1 MAGYTRQSVAD
12 IIANAVIKAAPVNA
26 EFNALRDAFA
36 ANTGHKHDNNTGEGA
51 YIPLIADL
59 DGNNKVV
66 VDTANNR
73 ISVFVEVSGA
83 PVEQLR
89 IQDGVIVPVTDNDI
103 DLGTSTLEFKN
114 LFIDGIAKI
123 DTLTVDE
130 NATVAGT
137 LGVTGLSTLPTVNVD
152 GGTIDGTVI
161 GAATAQA
168 ITGTNITATTGFSG
182 TLTGN
187 VTGNLTG
194 NSAGTHTGPV
204 VGDVTGNVTASSGTS
219 TFTDVTINGT
229 LNMNA
234 GTTGTITGLS
244 APVNTTD
251 ATTKTYVDTAD
262 ALKLNLSGGTMSG
275 AIAMGT
281 NKITGLGTPT
291 TATDAATKG
300 YVDTSVSALIDSA
313 PGTLDT
319 LNELAAALGDDP
331 NFATTVATSIA
342 TKVSKAGDTMT
353 GNLVMGANK
362 VTSTTT
368 PTANDDLTRKGYVD
382 TQDALKLSLT
392 GGTMSGAIAMGTS
405 KITGLGDPTLIQDA
419 ATKNYVDT
427 QDALK
432 LSLSGGTMT
441 GGIVMGANKV
451 TSTATPTANDD
462 LTRKGYV
469 DSILGSATSAADS
482 AAAAAVS
489 ETNAAISE
497 DNAAISEANA
507 AASFD
512 SFDDRY
518 LGAKSSAPTLDNDG
532 NALLTG
538 ALFFNTS
545 LNQMFV
551 WNGSA
556 WQSTEYVSNNVDIN
570 GGTIDG
576 TVIGGSTPAAIS
588 GTTGQFGTS
597 LNVDGTVTADGLT
610 VSSGATFDGG
620 DTTIDFS
627 LGTGRFTTLSSLVFT
642 VDDDSNSA
650 DQAVYFRSN
659 AGQEVATFKEN
670 GDISFYED
678 TGTTPKFFWDASAET
693 LRLGDYNGG
702 GTPSGSL
709 FVDSNANNHA
719 IHIEET
725 AGGSESWQIGVDTD
739 GDLGF
744 YNSTSTTA
752 SVTFDDSGN
761 VGIGTSTPTAP
772 LEVSGSA
779 YIRTA
784 NTAAS
789 QVLRFDR
796 DQATTGDIGQIQFY
810 TKDGAANPT
819 EYGRITGAATTINN
833 GIEKGDLYFSTTL
846 NGTLA
851 ERARIDASGNVGIGT
866 SSPAFSEGSG
876 LEIERVS
883 ASATLRL
890 QRTTTSAS
898 ALEIQARSSE
908 VRFQEITA
916 SAPMTYY
923 TGGTESMRIDT
934 SGNLGLGVTPSAWTN
949 SFGVIQGLGG
959 WSISHNGANSNSV
972 DFLSN
977 AYRSGGASTY
987 LYVGSANATRYQQFA
1002 GAHQWFNAP
1011 SGTAGNPITFS
1022 QAMTLDAS
1030 GNLLVGTTSAPNGTS
1045 VYGSGF
1051 VGETNSRMVLRL
1063 ATSSTAQLSVARFYN
1078 PNGQVGEIKTD
1089 GTSTLYVTSSDYRLK
1104 EDVQP
1109 MVGASDRVLAL
1120 NPVNFAWKAGGTRVD
1135 GFLAHEAQAIVP
1147 AAVTGEKDGEEMQA
1161 IDHSKLVPLLTAA
1174 LQEALTEIADLKARV
1189 AALEA

>member
-576 TVIGGSTPAAIS
+576 TVIGGTTPAAIS

-678 TGTTPKFFWDASAET
+678 TGTTPKFFWDASAES
-693 LRLGDYNGG
+693 LGIN
-702 GTPSGSL
+702 
-709 FVDSNANNHA
+709 V
-719 IHIEET
+719 
-725 AGGSESWQIGVDTD
+725 TD
-739 GDLGF
+739 PIYPLEVQGQ
-744 YNSTSTTA
+744 A
-752 SVTFDDSGN
+752 
-761 VGIGTSTPTAP
+761 GIGTGGGGVLNFRPS
-772 LEVSGSA
+772 LGD
-779 YIRTA
+779 A
-784 NTAAS
+784 N
-789 QVLRFDR
+789 
-796 DQATTGDIGQIQFY
+796 
-810 TKDGAANPT
+810 K
-819 EYGRITGAATTINN
+819 
-833 GIEKGDLYFSTTL
+833 
-846 NGTLA
+846 
-851 ERARIDASGNVGIGT
+851 
-866 SSPAFSEGSG
+866 
-876 LEIERVS
+876 
-883 ASATLRL
+883 
-890 QRTTTSAS
+890 
-898 ALEIQARSSE
+898 
-908 VRFQEITA
+908 
-916 SAPMTYY
+916 
-923 TGGTESMRIDT
+923 
-934 SGNLGLGVTPSAWTN
+934 
-949 SFGVIQGLGG
+949 
-959 WSISHNGANSNSV
+959 
-972 DFLSN
+972 
-977 AYRSGGASTY
+977 
-987 LYVGSANATRYQQFA
+987 
-1002 GAHQWFNAP
+1002 FNA
-1011 SGTAGNPITFS
+1011 
-1022 QAMTLDAS
+1022 
-1030 GNLLVGTTSAPNGTS
+1030 
-1045 VYGSGF
+1045 
-1051 VGETNSRMVLRL
+1051 
-1063 ATSSTAQLSVARFYN
+1063 
-1078 PNGQVGEIKTD
+1078 K
-1089 GTSTLYVTSSDYRLK
+1089 
-1104 EDVQP
+1104 
-1109 MVGASDRVLAL
+1109 
-1120 NPVNFAWKAGGTRVD
+1120 
-1135 GFLAHEAQAIVP
+1135 
-1147 AAVTGEKDGEEMQA
+1147 
-1161 IDHSKLVPLLTAA
+1161 
-1174 LQEALTEIADLKARV
+1174 
-1189 AALEA
+1189 